1 MKRTF
6 KSNKVEGYFDC
17 RIYNA
22 TKPRE
27 QWLLKGDNDTISFI
41 VSRADNLEFA
51 GENIKAYTDKN
62 GTARQLVRV
71 KVSSNCRFYDEHK
84 NQVPRPT
91 IKALDGKRFECYING
106 TDLGKNNGQMK
117 ANGLWASAIL
127 FKEVQIDDFSNIDFG
142 DEPVPQQPQQ
152 PVLQQPQ
159 QQGFSGDL
167 PF

>member
-6 KSNKVEGYFDC
+6 KTNKVEGYFDC

-41 VSRADNLEFA
+41 VSKTDDLAFA
-51 GENIKAYTDKN
+51 GENIKTYTDKN
-62 GTARQLVRV
+62 GNTRQIVRI
-71 KVSSNCRFYDEHK
+71 KISCNCRFYDEHK

-106 TDLGKNNGQMK
+106 TDLGLNNGQMK
-117 ANGLWASAIL
+117 ANGLWASAVM
-127 FKEVQIDDFSNIDFG
+127 FKELQFDDFNNVDFG
-142 DEPVPQQPQQ
+142 EPQQEQEQEQEQQ
-152 PVLQQPQ
+152 FN
-159 QQGFSGDL
+159 GNL

>member
-6 KSNKVEGYFDC
+6 KTAKVEGYFDC

-22 TKPRE
+22 SKPRE

-41 VSRADNLEFA
+41 VSKADNLEFA
-51 GENIKAYTDKN
+51 GENIKEYIDKN
-62 GTARQLVRV
+62 GNARQLVRI

-106 TDLGKNNGQMK
+106 TDLGRDNGQMK

-127 FKEVQIDDFSNIDFG
+127 FKEIQFDDFNAIDFG
-142 DEPVPQQPQQ
+142 EPQQPQQ
-152 PVLQQPQ
+152 PQQTFN
-159 QQGFSGDL
+159 GEL

>member
-6 KSNKVEGYFDC
+6 KTNKVEGYFDC

-22 TKPRE
+22 SKPRE

-51 GENIKAYTDKN
+51 GENIKEYTDKN
-62 GTARQLVRV
+62 GNVRQLVRI
-71 KVSSNCRFYDEHK
+71 KISNNCRFYDEHK

-106 TDLGKNNGQMK
+106 TDLGRDNEAMK

-127 FKEVQIDDFSNIDFG
+127 FKEIQFDDFSDIDFG
-142 DEPVPQQPQQ
+142 EPQQPQQ
-152 PVLQQPQ
+152 PQQSFN
-159 QQGFSGDL
+159 GEL